1 MEDTE
6 MANYELAAR
15 AALRFRKDGNAH
27 LAAVA
32 ANLVTTHAPAVSDLI
47 REAGKLN
54 NSPTLV
60 GTDHVSIMGMM
71 DHAEMVLHV
80 AKLRDLAA

>member
-1 MEDTE
+1 
-6 MANYELAAR
+6 MANIELAAR
-15 AALRFRKDGNAH
+15 AVAHFRKSGDDR
-27 LAAVA
+27 LAGFA
-32 ANLVTTHAPAVSDLI
+32 ANLVAANAPPVADLI

-54 NSPTLV
+54 NSPALV

>member
-1 MEDTE
+1 MST
-6 MANYELAAR
+6 NIELAAR
-15 AALRFRKDGNAH
+15 AVIHFRKAGDARMT
-27 LAAVA
+27 AVA
-32 ANLVTTHAPAVSDLI
+32 ANLVTTHAPTVSDLI

-54 NSPTLV
+54 NSPKLV
-60 GTDHVSIMGMM
+60 NTDHVSIMGMM

>member
-1 MEDTE
+1 
-6 MANYELAAR
+6 MANVELAAR
-15 AALRFRKDGNAH
+15 AVIHFRKSGDAH
-27 LAAVA
+27 MTAVA

-54 NSPTLV
+54 NAPALV

>member
-1 MEDTE
+1 M
-6 MANYELAAR
+6 NIELAAR
-15 AALRFRKDGNAH
+15 AVAHFRKAGDAH
-27 LAAVA
+27 MASVA
-32 ANLVTTHAPAVSDLI
+32 ANLVTSNAPTVGDLI

-54 NSPTLV
+54 NSPALV

-80 AKLRDLAA
+80 AKLRKLTA